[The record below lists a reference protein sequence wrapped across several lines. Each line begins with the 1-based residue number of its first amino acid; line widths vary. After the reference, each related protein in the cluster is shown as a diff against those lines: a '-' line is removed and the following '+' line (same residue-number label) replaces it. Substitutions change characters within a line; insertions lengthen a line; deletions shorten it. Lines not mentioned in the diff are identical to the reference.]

1 MGSPAAAA
9 STEEI
14 EAGVEAVGLAED
26 AGQNLKLDQ
35 ATLFRCVEDG
45 NISSLSG
52 LLKHRNVDINAYNDE
67 VRIQTNRQA
76 DGHSILIDRLLD
88 PPSENGCLARF
99 LLPPW
104 ILLLHPSHLPVN
116 RITILLCNQ
125 AT

>member
-1 MGSPAAAA
+1 MATSEVGVGSAAAA
-9 STEEI
+9 VSTEEI

-88 PPSENGCLARF
+88 PPSENGCLLDSSS
-99 LLPPW
+99 LLGFFFYT
-104 ILLLHPSHLPVN
+104 H
-116 RITILLCNQ
+116 RIYL
-125 AT
+125 